1 MTLLLLL
8 SLGALGFFV
17 VFILGAMLIGYI
29 SEIRTGAGYVLLG
42 AVLGAVL
49 VGLLRGG

>member
-8 SLGALGFFV
+8 GLGAFGFLA

-29 SEIRTGAGYVLLG
+29 SENRTGAGYVLLG
-42 AVLGAVL
+42 ALLGAAIFGVL
-49 VGLLRGG
+49 PVG